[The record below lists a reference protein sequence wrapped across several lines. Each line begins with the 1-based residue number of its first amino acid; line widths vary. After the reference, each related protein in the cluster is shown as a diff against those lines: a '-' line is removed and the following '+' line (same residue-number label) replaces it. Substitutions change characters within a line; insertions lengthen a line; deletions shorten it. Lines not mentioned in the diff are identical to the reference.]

1 MTVYQN
7 IGGSTAQV
15 GVSKTTLGVA
25 FNMGNDDA
33 TIIDTQLY
41 NANSVCTVQL
51 LSGIGDMT
59 INSTACPAF
68 AGAGGVFIIPP
79 SGKSGTIKLKGIAG
93 DTGTSISI
101 TAPTFL
107 CLPTTPT
114 EFIISNSASTFGDKY
129 KLVWV

>member
-15 GVSKTTLGVA
+15 GVSRTTLGVA

-33 TIIDTQLY
+33 TVIDTQLY

-51 LSGIGDMT
+51 LDGIGDMT
-59 INSTACPAF
+59 ISSTLCPAF
-68 AGAGGVFIIPP
+68 SGAGGVFIIPP
-79 SGKSGTIKLKGIAG
+79 ENKTGTIKIKGIG
-93 DTGTSISI
+93 DTLGVSISI

-107 CLPTTPT
+107 CFPTTPVA
-114 EFIISNSASTFGDKY
+114 FVISNSTSTFGDKY